1 MERREEEIFRGEI
14 YYVYPSGGGIGSE
27 QTAGRPAIVVSN
39 DKANQY
45 SPVIE
50 MVYLTTQPKNSLP
63 THVDITSAER
73 PSIALCEQIHSV
85 AKTRIGEFIA
95 RCTDREMAMIDGA
108 LCVSLGIELQAAPEQ
123 QKIPPPSAKV
133 ASDVEKQALQRDVEL
148 WKGLYHSLLDKLI
161 QAKGA

>member
-14 YYVYPSGGGIGSE
+14 YYVYPSGGGVGSE
-27 QTAGRPAIVVSN
+27 QSAGRPAIVVSN

-63 THVDITSAER
+63 THVDILSALS

-85 AKTRIGEFIA
+85 SKSRLGGFIA
-95 RCTDREMAMIDGA
+95 KCTDGEMAMIDGA
-108 LCVSLGIELQAAPEQ
+108 LCVSLGIELQATFEP
-123 QKIPPPSAKV
+123 QKVIPPPTKLAE
-133 ASDVEKQALQRDVEL
+133 DGEKQALRRDVEL
-148 WKGLYHSLLDKLI
+148 WKGLYHGLLDKLI

>member
-1 MERREEEIFRGEI
+1 MERREEGIFRGEI
-14 YYVYPSGGGIGSE
+14 YYVYPSVGGVGSE
-27 QTAGRPAIVVSN
+27 QSAGRPAIVVSN
-39 DKANQY
+39 DKANQH

-85 AKTRIGEFIA
+85 SKNRVGGFIA
-95 RCTDREMAMIDGA
+95 KCTDKEMAMIDGA
-108 LCVSLGIELQAAPEQ
+108 LCVSLGIELQATPEPRQ
-123 QKIPPPSAKV
+123 WIALPSEPV
-133 ASDVEKQALQRDVEL
+133 EESEKQALLRETEL
-148 WKGLYHSLLDKLI
+148 WKGLYYGLLDKLI

>member
-1 MERREEEIFRGEI
+1 MEHREEEIFRGEI
-14 YYVYPSGGGIGSE
+14 YYVYPSGGGVGSE
-27 QTAGRPAIVVSN
+27 QSAGRPAIVVSN

-45 SPVIE
+45 SPVLE

-85 AKTRIGEFIA
+85 SKNRVGGFIA
-95 RCTDREMAMIDGA
+95 KCTDREMAMIDGA
-108 LCVSLGIELQAAPEQ
+108 LCVSLGIELQAAPES
-123 QKIPPPSAKV
+123 QKVIPPPAKV
-133 ASDVEKQALQRDVEL
+133 APDVEKQTLQHDVEV
-148 WKGLYHSLLDKLI
+148 WKGLYYGLLDKLI

>member
-1 MERREEEIFRGEI
+1 MERREEEILRGEI
-14 YYVYPSGGGIGSE
+14 YYVYPSGGGVGSE
-27 QTAGRPAIVVSN
+27 QSAGRPAIVVSN

-50 MVYLTTQPKNSLP
+50 MVYLTTQSKNSLP

-85 AKTRIGEFIA
+85 SKNRVGGFIA
-95 RCTDREMAMIDGA
+95 KCTDREMAMLDGA
-108 LCVSLGIELQAAPEQ
+108 LCVSLGIELQATPEP
-123 QKIPPPSAKV
+123 QKVISPAKP
-133 ASDVEKQALQRDVEL
+133 ADDGEKQALRRDVEL
-148 WKGLYHSLLDKLI
+148 WKGLYQGLLDKLI

>member
-1 MERREEEIFRGEI
+1 MEHREEEIFRGEI
-14 YYVYPSGGGIGSE
+14 YYVYPSGVGVGSE
-27 QTAGRPAIVVSN
+27 QSAGRPAIVVSN

-85 AKTRIGEFIA
+85 SKNRVGGFIA
-95 RCTDREMAMIDGA
+95 KCTDKEMALIDGA
-108 LCVSLGIELQAAPEQ
+108 LCVSLGIELKPVQHQ
-123 QKIPPPSAKV
+123 LKVLPPPRKNHVRRRKTGITARFR
-133 ASDVEKQALQRDVEL
+133 ALERL
-148 WKGLYHSLLDKLI
+148 ISKL
-161 QAKGA
+161 A

>member
-14 YYVYPSGGGIGSE
+14 YYVYPSGGGVGSE
-27 QTAGRPAIVVSN
+27 QSAGRPAIVVSN
-39 DKANQY
+39 DKANQH

-63 THVDITSAER
+63 THVDILSALS

-85 AKTRIGEFIA
+85 SKSRLGGFIA
-95 RCTDREMAMIDGA
+95 KCTDGEMAMIDGA
-108 LCVSLGIELQAAPEQ
+108 LCVSLGIELQATFEP
-123 QKIPPPSAKV
+123 QKVIPPTKLAE
-133 ASDVEKQALQRDVEL
+133 DGEKQALRRDVEL
-148 WKGLYHSLLDKLI
+148 WKGLYHGLLDKLI

>member
-1 MERREEEIFRGEI
+1 MERREKEIFRGEI
-14 YYVYPSGGGIGSE
+14 YYVYPSGGGVGSE

-39 DKANQY
+39 DKANQH

-85 AKTRIGEFIA
+85 SKNRVGGFIA
-95 RCTDREMAMIDGA
+95 KCTDREMAMIDGA
-108 LCVSLGIELQAAPEQ
+108 LCVSLGIELQATPEP
-123 QKIPPPSAKV
+123 QKVIPPPQNLRTTARNRRYGATWNFGKV
-133 ASDVEKQALQRDVEL
+133 YTTAC
-148 WKGLYHSLLDKLI
+148 LI
-161 QAKGA
+161 S

>member
-1 MERREEEIFRGEI
+1 MERREEEILRGEI
-14 YYVYPSGGGIGSE
+14 YYVYPSGSGVGSE

-39 DKANQY
+39 DKANTY

-63 THVDITSAER
+63 THVDIVSAPS

-85 AKTRIGEFIA
+85 AKSRVGGFIA
-95 RCTDREMAMIDGA
+95 KCTATEMAMLDGA
-108 LCVSLGIELQAAPEQ
+108 LCVSLGIDFPKQEQ
-123 QKIPPPSAKV
+123 PTKSVPPPTKI
-133 ASDVEKQALQRDVEL
+133 DVDAEKQALQREVEL
-148 WKGLYHSLLDKLI
+148 WKGLYQGLLDKLI

>member
-14 YYVYPSGGGIGSE
+14 YYVYPSGGGVGSE
-27 QTAGRPAIVVSN
+27 QSAGRPAIVVSN

-63 THVDITSAER
+63 THVDILSALS

-85 AKTRIGEFIA
+85 SKSRLGGFIA
-95 RCTDREMAMIDGA
+95 KCTDGEMAMIDGA
-108 LCVSLGIELQAAPEQ
+108 LCVSLGIELQTTSKQ
-123 QKIPPPSAKV
+123 QKTIPPPTKPAE
-133 ASDVEKQALQRDVEL
+133 DGEKQALRRDVEL
-148 WKGLYHSLLDKLI
+148 WKGLYHGLLDKLI